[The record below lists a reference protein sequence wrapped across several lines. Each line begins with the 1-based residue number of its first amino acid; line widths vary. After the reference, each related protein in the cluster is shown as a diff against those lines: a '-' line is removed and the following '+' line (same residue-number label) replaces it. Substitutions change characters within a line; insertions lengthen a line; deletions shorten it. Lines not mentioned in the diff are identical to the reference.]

1 MLALMTLLAC
11 SGQDPADDSASTVP
25 TDSFPSFYGSAPKNL
40 LVISLD
46 TFRRDHMARY
56 GDTRAI
62 TPFLDSI
69 ANNALALD
77 DHQSCSNWTYPGV
90 VCAMDG
96 RSPLEY
102 DFVPSFARLPVPD
115 RGTLASWL
123 SDAGYHTIMV
133 TSNGW
138 LYDDTNVAYGYDYA
152 NHPGGDAAVKIYE
165 EGRDQLLDSVDTDT
179 DPWFLHIHLKEPH
192 TPYSPPDSYLDD
204 LDDLAPL
211 SYDLDDFDQHY
222 DAASEWNSLT
232 DKGRALLL
240 DHLTV
245 RYIGEMRY
253 LDDLLQQ
260 IWIDLTARGL
270 LKDTLVVFWT
280 DHGEQFWEHD
290 YQAHARGL
298 NQEENGAIALFW
310 ADNIVPAAWP
320 EPTTHADIAPT
331 VLSILG
337 VDIPPEVSG
346 KVAGTADPERAI
358 FSFTQANLGVIQS
371 VRRGDYKMIYRW
383 GTGEKALYNVVN
395 DPAEADNIYSAE
407 DPVVQDLWDLLGPRV
422 TMLDELVVNE
432 PVDPGP

>member
-1 MLALMTLLAC
+1 MTLLAC
-11 SGQDPADDSASTVP
+11 TSGRAPVNDSADTTP
-25 TDSFPSFYGSAPKNL
+25 TDTFPSFYGTAPKNL

-56 GDTRAI
+56 GDTRSL
-62 TPFLDSI
+62 TPFLDGI
-69 ANNALALD
+69 AENSLALD

-102 DFVPSFARLPVPD
+102 GFVPSFARDPLPD

-123 SDAGYHTIMV
+123 SDAGYHTIMI

-152 NHPGGDAAVKIYE
+152 DHPSGDGAIGIYE
-165 EGRDQLLDSVDTDT
+165 EGRDLLLDAISGGA

-192 TPYSPPDSYLDD
+192 TPYSPPVSYLDG
-204 LDDLAPL
+204 LDALEPVP
-211 SYDLDDFDQHY
+211 YNLDDFDEHY
-222 DAASEWNSLT
+222 DAASEWSSLT
-232 DKGRALLL
+232 EEEKALLL
-240 DHLTV
+240 EHLTI
-245 RYIGEMRY
+245 RYTGELRY

-298 NQEENGAIALFW
+298 NQEENASFAFFW
-310 ADNIVPAAWP
+310 ADNIVPASWT

-331 VLSILG
+331 ILSILG
-337 VDIPPEVSG
+337 VDIPDVVSG
-346 KVAGTADPERAI
+346 SPAGTADPDRPI
-358 FSFTQANLGVIQS
+358 FSFTQANLGVLQS
-371 VRRGDYKMIYRW
+371 VRRGEYKMIYRW
-383 GTGEKALYNVVN
+383 GNGEKSLYNLSE
-395 DPAEADNIYSAE
+395 DPAEATNLYSAD
-407 DPVVQDLWDLLGPRV
+407 DPVVGYLWDLLGPQV
-422 TMLDELVVNE
+422 ELMETLVVNE

>member
-11 SGQDPADDSASTVP
+11 TANTPDDDSASTVP

-56 GDTRAI
+56 GDTRNL

-69 ANNALALD
+69 ANNGLALD
-77 DHQSCSNWTYPGV
+77 DHQSCSNWTFPGV
-90 VCAMDG
+90 ICAMDG

-102 DFVPSFARLPVPD
+102 DFVPSFAREPVPD

-123 SDAGYHTIMV
+123 SGAGYHTIMI

-152 NHPGGDAAVKIYE
+152 NHPGGDGAIGIYE
-165 EGRDQLLDSVDTDT
+165 GGRDLLLEAIDDGA

-204 LDDLAPL
+204 LDDLTPVP
-211 SYDLDDFDQHY
+211 YNLDDFDEHY
-222 DAASEWNSLT
+222 DAASAWNSLT

-240 DHLTV
+240 EHLTV
-245 RYIGEMRY
+245 RYTGELRY

-298 NQEENGAIALFW
+298 NQEENAAIALMW
-310 ADNIVPAAWP
+310 ADNIIPVAWE

-331 VLSILG
+331 ILSILG
-337 VDIPPEVSG
+337 VDIPDEVSG
-346 KVAGTADPERAI
+346 KVAGTADPNRAI
-358 FSFTQANLGVIQS
+358 FSFTQANLGIVQS
-371 VRRGDYKMIYRW
+371 VRRGDDKMIYRW
-383 GTGEKALYNVVN
+383 GTGEKWLYNVAE
-395 DPAEADNIYSAE
+395 DPTEAINLYSAE
-407 DPVVQDLWDLLGPRV
+407 DPIVEDLWDLLGPRV
-422 TMLDELVVNE
+422 SLLDELVVNE